1 MYKPSFHKF
10 HRIVGNIEGRCA
22 TFLSFLSQYHQRKAT
37 AIRLMKPSKEI
48 FKDYRLTKQNRKEI
62 KKLWN
67 GVKVNE
73 DWFRFFNSIKRE
85 TDDAFDARYIP
96 MDFSYTFLHPYF
108 NNTPFTYAF
117 DDKNMYDL
125 YFHDISMPRTIC
137 RIVDN
142 VFLDDNYR
150 RITQEEALALCR
162 KEGRVIIKPADF
174 TANSGRGVFVYDGEK
189 DKDCG
194 WLKSRNCIVQELIKQ
209 HSDMALFHN
218 DSVNTIRM
226 VTFYDEDRGASVL
239 GAVVRMGANGSVVD
253 NASSGGLF
261 CGIHDDG
268 KLTRYG
274 YNRQGLHFASHP
286 NGTVFENRR
295 IPNYK
300 ACKEMALF
308 LANRFVKV
316 AKLIAWDLAIDIKGN
331 PLLIEMNLPYSGI
344 DLMQISIG
352 PLFGD
357 QTEDIIRKVMS
368 DKKNQKAS
376 RWLMK

>member
-1 MYKPSFHKF
+1 MYKPSFQRF
-10 HRIVGNIEGRCA
+10 HRIVGNIERRLA
-22 TFLSFLSQYHQRKAT
+22 DRLSFLSQYHERKAV
-37 AIRLMKPSKEI
+37 AIRLLKPSKEN

-62 KKLWN
+62 KKIWD

-108 NNTPFTYAF
+108 NNTPYTYAF

-142 VFLDDNYR
+142 VFLDANYS

-174 TANSGRGVFVYDGEK
+174 AASGGGGIFIYDAEK
-189 DKDCG
+189 DNDCE
-194 WLKSRNCIVQELIKQ
+194 WVKSRNCIVQELIKQ

-218 DSVNTIRM
+218 DSVNTIRI
-226 VTFYDEDRGASVL
+226 VTFYDENRGASVL

-268 KLTRYG
+268 KLTKYG
-274 YNRQGLHFASHP
+274 YNRQGKHFASHP
-286 NGTVFENRR
+286 DGIVFENCH
-295 IPNYK
+295 IPNYN
-300 ACKEMALF
+300 ACKEMVLL

-316 AKLIAWDLAIDIKGN
+316 AKLIAWDLAIDEKGN
-331 PLLIEMNLPYSGI
+331 PLLIEINLPYSAI
-344 DLMQISIG
+344 DLMQISSG

-357 QTEDIIRKVMS
+357 LTEEIIEKVMS
-368 DKKNQKAS
+368 NKKNRVAN